1 MTIDAKRIKALTDAR
16 EAAEKVITGMAEGPL
31 KEKAFEIAFAEL
43 IQNDPAARGLPPS
56 AAARPP
62 RKRTSDDRE
71 RDEGKDKHRKG
82 RKTVGPK
89 KLLSDLADDGF
100 FDQARA
106 LPDIVEQLRTDGHT
120 YKQEDLSRLL
130 QLLTQARV
138 LRREQRDSG
147 KGKRKIWYYQK

>member
-1 MTIDAKRIKALTDAR
+1 MTIDEQRIKELVDAR
-16 EAAEKVITGMAEGPL
+16 GAAEKVVTGMAEGPM

-43 IQNDPAARGLPPS
+43 IQNDPAARRRPPS
-56 AAARPP
+56 AAVRPP
-62 RKRTSDDRE
+62 RKRTSDGRE
-71 RDEGKDKHRKG
+71 RGDGNEKHRKG
-82 RKTVGPK
+82 GKTAGPK
-89 KLLSDLADDGF
+89 KLLIELADDGF

-106 LPDIVEQLRTDGHT
+106 LTDIVEQLSTGGHT

-147 KGKRKIWYYQK
+147 KGKRKIWYYQN